1 MAGNSL
7 RMCDM
12 EIKKHLQSGHFQDSF
27 LVKFKNGP
35 VNGHYEAIA
44 KKCFS
49 LSDEDVDILRRVK
62 HKNIV
67 RCIDY
72 ISGPWTNLRV
82 MEMGKLTLR
91 EYMNCNNV
99 SPELEQKLI
108 SDLFEAVKYLHGG
121 IFTRNSPK
129 KKQPIVHRL
138 ITANKCVLF
147 GEDDALT
154 LKLTDFNYCGKNRTS
169 LWDHSVPL
177 NLYYGAYFAP
187 EVQTN
192 YQFSTASDI
201 YAIGTLLWE
210 IKTNQIPRFC
220 DKNGGIPRCVE
231 DITFGQSLDEIV
243 ESTWRKLL
251 SWCWMKS
258 PDDRPCIQK
267 VIDYWRSEVSV

>member
-1 MAGNSL
+1 
-7 RMCDM
+7 MCDM
-12 EIKKHLQSGHFQDSF
+12 EIETRLQSGHFQDSF
-27 LVKFKNGP
+27 LIKFKNGP
-35 VNGHYEAIA
+35 VNGHYKAIA
-44 KKCFS
+44 KRCFP

-67 RCIDY
+67 QCIDY
-72 ISGPWTNLRV
+72 ISSPWTHLRV

-91 EYMNCNNV
+91 EYMNCNNL
-99 SPELEQKLI
+99 SPELEQTLI
-108 SDLFEAVKYLHGG
+108 CDLFEAVKYLHGG

-138 ITANKCVLF
+138 ITATKCVLF
-147 GEDDALT
+147 GEGDALT

-187 EVQTN
+187 EVQIN

-210 IKTNQIPRFC
+210 IKTNRIPTFR
-220 DKNGGIPRCVE
+220 DKNGEIPRCVE
-231 DITFGQSLDEIV
+231 DIAFGQSLDEIV
-243 ESTWRKLL
+243 ESTWKKLL
-251 SWCWMKS
+251 NWCWMKN
-258 PDDRPCIQK
+258 PDDRPCIQR
-267 VIDYWRSEVSV
+267 VIDYWSSEVSV